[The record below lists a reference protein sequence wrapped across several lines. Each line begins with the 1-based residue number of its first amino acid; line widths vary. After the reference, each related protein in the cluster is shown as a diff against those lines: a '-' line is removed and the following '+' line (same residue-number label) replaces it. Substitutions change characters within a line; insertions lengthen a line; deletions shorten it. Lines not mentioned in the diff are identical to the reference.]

1 MLEFYIITEKYR
13 KGLQLYNNIR
23 KTFNIEYSYTNKI
36 KNETII
42 TIDNKPIIKIKLIII
57 NNLSQ
62 IYGQKFSGYIYIGN
76 ELKEKYLQEIKLR
89 SNNVFKSEF
98 F

>member
-1 MLEFYIITEKYR
+1 MEFYIITGKYR
-13 KGLQLYNNIR
+13 KGLQLYHNIR
-23 KTFNIEYSYTNKI
+23 ERFNINNSYTNKI

-42 TIDNKPIIKIKLIII
+42 MIDNKPIVKIKLIII
-57 NNLSQ
+57 NNLYQ
-62 IYGQKFSGYIYIGN
+62 VYGQKFSGYICIGN
-76 ELKEKYLQEIKLR
+76 ELKKEYLQEIQLR